1 LSISKRPSWRYRSKA
16 SYSLKLLPA
25 ADNLVIESQEQAP
38 AIWKGLKERAQELQ
52 PKLLPKSTLGQAV
65 NSTRTK
71 QSGRKRNGNWRIAFF
86 LAISFALRM
95 TISNRAAGLVQ
106 TFQTFGDRC
115 LLPCDHLRSRVV
127 ARPPDSLRRVDW
139 TYWLSWAAFHRS
151 PHSLLQI
158 C

>member
-1 LSISKRPSWRYRSKA
+1 MSFSTRLLSISKRPSWRYRSKA

-106 TFQTFGDRC
+106 RFGTFERALQRALRLSSGAERTWQGSKRLASFRFA
-115 LLPCDHLRSRVV
+115 CDQPGSSGL
-127 ARPPDSLRRVDW
+127 
-139 TYWLSWAAFHRS
+139 
-151 PHSLLQI
+151 I
-158 C
+158 